1 MKTYI
6 AQRLGVGALTLFG
19 MSIVIFGMLR
29 LAPGDI
35 VDILFATGGYVNPSE
50 RAAIEKELGLDRPVT
65 VQYVDWVRQ
74 IFSGDLGKSYRYD
87 LPAWEIIRP
96 LIPVTLELAAL
107 SLIVSVALGCR
118 SGSSARSARTP
129 RSTTRCASSAWP
141 ASACRRS
148 GSAW

>member
-1 MKTYI
+1 
-6 AQRLGVGALTLFG
+6 

-50 RAAIEKELGLDRPVT
+50 RAAIEKELGLDRPVAGRS
-65 VQYVDWVRQ
+65 VAWVGQ
-74 IFSGDLGKSYRYD
+74 VVSGARGKSYRYA

-107 SLIVSVALGCR
+107 SLIVSVALGVPL
-118 SGSSARSARTP
+118 GGISAVRQAP
-129 RSTTRCASSAWP
+129 PLAYP
-141 ASACRRS
+141 L
-148 GSAW
+148 